1 MPIEHILE
9 PEVGWS
15 SSNATAARE
24 DTSDPISGIVL
35 GVRFAQ
41 IRVEEP
47 RRFASRTA
55 RLQHMVVAAKSV
67 LVAYVTR
74 QDHAQFINIESYRVP
89 RLRSVKEHFA

>member
-15 SSNATAARE
+15 SPYARTARE

-47 RRFASRTA
+47 RRFAPLKCSGYLA
-55 RLQHMVVAAKSV
+55 LAEPMC
-67 LVAYVTR
+67 
-74 QDHAQFINIESYRVP
+74 
-89 RLRSVKEHFA
+89 